1 MNLPDGGL
9 LPGAWQSVNAE
20 KLFCDMSK
28 MTSSIPARGGIIS
41 KRRKWKTYI
50 WLSGFLLHV
59 GGESR
64 EERTG
69 EDPEEGE
76 LPLFLPPMRMGCG
89 PSDSAVHESKGTDAG
104 VVWRKPL
111 LKCSQRGMEEENLG
125 QCRQLSFPFHV
136 MYLLWSF
143 SKVGAV
149 VFLFISWP
157 SSQFFFLVVKGN
169 SWWISVI
176 TDVFQHLFLF
186 YCPFQVT
193 VHDCSPPLPPRPW
206 KSVRM
211 QGWPSPSGCPIST
224 TSSWRRSWTSRGSST
239 SLSATRWVARLLSL
253 LLFTTSFLPWSLMS
267 VFPPLLFIWP
277 LWVRGF

>member
-1 MNLPDGGL
+1 MENWYLTQWISVTRGRWVQGGENQ
-9 LPGAWQSVNAE
+9 GRNQ
-20 KLFCDMSK
+20 K
-28 MTSSIPARGGIIS
+28 RGS
-41 KRRKWKTYI
+41 
-50 WLSGFLLHV
+50 LLHFFYLW
-59 GGESR
+59 EWALDHQSQQ
-64 EERTG
+64 
-69 EDPEEGE
+69 
-76 LPLFLPPMRMGCG
+76 F
-89 PSDSAVHESKGTDAG
+89 HESKGTDAG
-104 VVWRKPL
+104 VVERKPL

-125 QCRQLSFPFHV
+125 QCRALSFPFHV
-136 MYLLWSF
+136 IYLLWSF
-143 SKVGAV
+143 SEAEAV

-157 SSQFFFLVVKGN
+157 SSQFFFLIVKGN
-169 SWWISVI
+169 SWWMSVI

-193 VHDCSPPLPPRPW
+193 VHDCLPPLPPRPW
-206 KSVRM
+206 RSVRR
-211 QGWPSPSGCPIST
+211 QGWPSPSGYPTST